1 MRAPVTAFAI
11 IALTTAAAAAQATGY
26 LSAPEAR
33 RVFFGIDMRGT
44 HQPSGAAW
52 RECVTPDGKTSYWH
66 AGAYDEGR
74 LTIRQDGALCFSY
87 ASSGYRDSAC
97 WKVKRVNPTNYRF
110 ESVDG
115 DEGVFLTT
123 RTQPAQSCPGRDTPI
138 S

>member
-1 MRAPVTAFAI
+1 MRALVTALATL
-11 IALTTAAAAAQATGY
+11 ALTTGAVLAQTSGY

-33 RVFFGIDMRGT
+33 RVFYGIDMQGT

-52 RECVTPDGKTSYWH
+52 RECVDPDGKTSYWY
-66 AGAYDEGR
+66 GGSYDEGR

-87 ASSGYRDSAC
+87 LSSGYRDNAC
-97 WKVKRVNPTNYRF
+97 WKVKRSSATNYRF

-115 DEGVFLTT
+115 DEGVFVTT
-123 RTQPAQSCPGRDTPI
+123 RTQAAQSCPGRDTPI